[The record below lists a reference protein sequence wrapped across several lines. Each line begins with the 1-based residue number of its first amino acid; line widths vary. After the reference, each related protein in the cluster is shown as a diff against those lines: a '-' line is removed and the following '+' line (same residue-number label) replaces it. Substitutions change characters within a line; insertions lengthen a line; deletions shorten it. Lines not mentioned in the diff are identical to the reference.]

1 MVEEPPTDTNPRGMR
16 SDPWTADQS
25 GRGAERLFECE
36 NAKKI
41 AGGAGVGPIRRMA
54 EPLPMEKDEKTA
66 PLKYDR
72 AMWAKPWAQLKYFTF
87 QPAIFPRL
95 LGQVSSDARPG
106 DFVNVYDKNGN
117 LAGGGLY
124 NPRAKIPLRVVAHS
138 TQPVDESYFEGAIR
152 RAVELRRGMF
162 KLDEVTDA
170 YRLINSDGDGLSG
183 LTIDRY
189 GETLLC
195 EVYSLGI
202 AQRLPRWLP
211 LLHELAG
218 TKFARVQVDHD
229 LGSLEGIKPSVFKET
244 NAAAPRLVKIR
255 EHGVRYEV
263 DFAEGH
269 KTGFFCDQRDN
280 RRRVAQFTKGA
291 RVLDLCCYTG
301 GFSLNAKVV
310 GGAEEVTSV
319 DLDEAAIAQA
329 KRNANLN
336 QARLKFVHADAFA
349 YARQMQTNGEKWDV
363 VVLDPPKF
371 IFTRD
376 ESGNWEGRQKYED
389 LNLLA
394 ISLVKPGGVFV
405 TCSCSGLLSL
415 EDFEAHVIKA
425 AHRQNRRLQFFDR
438 TGPGVDHP
446 VYSNCLDS
454 RYLKVLWGRVA

>member
-1 MVEEPPTDTNPRGMR
+1 MRDALPHDKPHPPARAPIDR
-16 SDPWTADQS
+16 SGWL
-25 GRGAERLFECE
+25 R
-36 NAKKI
+36 
-41 AGGAGVGPIRRMA
+41 
-54 EPLPMEKDEKTA
+54 
-66 PLKYDR
+66 
-72 AMWAKPWAQLKYFTF
+72 PWAQLKYFTF

-95 LGQVSSDARPG
+95 LGQVSPDARPG
-106 DFVNVYDKNGN
+106 DLVNVYDKNGN
-117 LAGGGLY
+117 LAGGGIF
-124 NPRAKIPLRVVAHS
+124 NPRAKIPLRVVTHAAE
-138 TQPVDESYFEGAIR
+138 PVGESYFEAAIR
-152 RAVELRRGMF
+152 RAVELRRGLF
-162 KLDEVTDA
+162 KLDETTDA

-189 GETLLC
+189 ADTLLC

-202 AQRLPRWLP
+202 AQRLPKWLP

-229 LGSLEGIKPSVFKET
+229 LGSLEGIKPSTFNET
-244 NAAAPRLVKIR
+244 NAAAPRTVKIR

-269 KTGFFCDQRDN
+269 KTGFFCDQREN
-280 RRRVAQFTKGA
+280 RRAIARFTREA

-301 GFSLNAKVV
+301 GFSLNAKL
-310 GGAEEVTSV
+310 GGAADVTSV

-349 YARQMQTNGEKWDV
+349 YARQMQTNGETWDV
-363 VVLDPPKF
+363 VILDPPKF

-376 ESGNWEGRQKYED
+376 EHGNWEGRQKYED

-394 ISLVKPGGVFV
+394 ISLVRPGGIFV

-425 AHRQNRRLQFFDR
+425 AHRQNRRLQIFDR
-438 TGPGVDHP
+438 TGAGPDHP
-446 VYSNCLDS
+446 VYSNCLES
-454 RYLKVLWGRVA
+454 RYLKLLWCRVV

>member
-1 MVEEPPTDTNPRGMR
+1 MPDQNPK
-16 SDPWTADQS
+16 
-25 GRGAERLFECE
+25 ERP
-36 NAKKI
+36 A
-41 AGGAGVGPIRRMA
+41 APAAAAAPRVPARR
-54 EPLPMEKDEKTA
+54 EPLEPV
-66 PLKYDR
+66 DR
-72 AMWAKPWAQLKYFTF
+72 STWARPWAQLKYFTF

-95 LGQVSSDARPG
+95 LGQASPDARPG

-117 LAGGGLY
+117 LAGGGLF
-124 NPRAKIPLRVVAHS
+124 NPRAKIPLRVVCHS
-138 TQPVDESYFEGAIR
+138 TEPVNESYFEAAIR
-152 RAVELRRGMF
+152 RAVELRRTLF
-162 KLDEVTDA
+162 KLDETTDA

-189 GETLLC
+189 ADTLLC
-195 EVYSLGI
+195 EITSLGI
-202 AQRLPRWLP
+202 AQRLPKWLP

-229 LGSLEGIKPSVFKET
+229 LGSLEGIKPSTFNET

-280 RRRVAQFTKGA
+280 RRGIRRFVDGA

-301 GFSLNAKVV
+301 GFSLNAKL
-310 GGAEEVTSV
+310 GGAADVTSV
-319 DLDEAAIAQA
+319 DLDEVAIAQA
-329 KRNANLN
+329 KRNMNLN

-349 YARQMQTNGEKWDV
+349 YARQMQQNGEKWDV
-363 VVLDPPKF
+363 VILDPPKF

-376 ESGNWEGRQKYED
+376 DHGNWEGRQKYED

-394 ISLVKPGGVFV
+394 ISLVKPGGIFV

-425 AHRQNRRLQFFDR
+425 AHRQNKRLQFFDR
-438 TGPGVDHP
+438 TGPGPDHP
-446 VYSNCLDS
+446 VYSNCLES
-454 RYLKVLWGRVA
+454 RYLKLLWARVV

>member
-1 MVEEPPTDTNPRGMR
+1 MP
-16 SDPWTADQS
+16 
-25 GRGAERLFECE
+25 
-36 NAKKI
+36 
-41 AGGAGVGPIRRMA
+41 
-54 EPLPMEKDEKTA
+54 
-66 PLKYDR
+66 DR
-72 AMWAKPWAQLKYFTF
+72 ARTEKSENSPPARPDAPERAPIDRSAWSKPWAQLKYFTF

-117 LAGGGLY
+117 LTGGGLF
-124 NPRAKIPLRVVAHS
+124 NPRAKIPLRVVTHS
-138 TQPVDESYFEGAIR
+138 TEPVDEGYFETAIR
-152 RAVELRRGMF
+152 RAVDLRR
-162 KLDEVTDA
+162 KLFELDATTDA

-189 GETLLC
+189 GDTLLC
-195 EVYSLGI
+195 ELYSLGI
-202 AQRLPRWLP
+202 AQRLPKWLP

-229 LGSLEGIKPSVFKET
+229 LGSLEGIKPSTFNET
-244 NAAAPRLVKIR
+244 NAAAPRAVKIR
-255 EHGVRYEV
+255 EHGIRYEV

-269 KTGFFCDQRDN
+269 KTGFFCDQREN
-280 RRRVAQFTKGA
+280 RRAIARFTKGA

-301 GFSLNAKVV
+301 GFSLNAKVT
-310 GGAEEVTSV
+310 GGADDVTSV
-319 DLDEAAIAQA
+319 DLDEAALAQA

-376 ESGNWEGRQKYED
+376 EHGNWEGRQKYED

-394 ISLVKPGGVFV
+394 ISLVKAGGIFV
-405 TCSCSGLLSL
+405 TCSCSGLLTL

-438 TGPGVDHP
+438 TGPGPDHP
-446 VYSNCLDS
+446 VYSNCLES
-454 RYLKVLWGRVA
+454 RYLKVLWARVV

>member
-1 MVEEPPTDTNPRGMR
+1 MADSLPP
-16 SDPWTADQS
+16 
-25 GRGAERLFECE
+25 
-36 NAKKI
+36 
-41 AGGAGVGPIRRMA
+41 
-54 EPLPMEKDEKTA
+54 EKQQKSPA
-66 PLKYDR
+66 PVINR
-72 AMWAKPWAQLKYFTF
+72 AAWARPWAQLKYFTF

-95 LGQVSSDARPG
+95 LGQVSPDARPG

-117 LAGGGLY
+117 LAGGGLF
-124 NPRAKIPLRVVAHS
+124 NPRAKIPLRVVTHS
-138 TQPVDESYFEGAIR
+138 TEPVSEEYFGGALR
-152 RAVELRRGMF
+152 RAVELRRTLF
-162 KLDEVTDA
+162 KLDAVTDA

-189 GETLLC
+189 SDTLLC
-195 EVYSLGI
+195 EVYALGV

-218 TKFARVQVDHD
+218 TRFARVHVDHD
-229 LGSLEGIKPSVFKET
+229 LGSLEGIKPSTFNET
-244 NAAAPRLVKIR
+244 NAAAPRTVKIT
-255 EHGVRYEV
+255 EHGIRYEV

-269 KTGFFCDQRDN
+269 KTGFFCDQREN
-280 RRRVAQFTKGA
+280 RRMLARFTAGA

-301 GFSLNAKVV
+301 GFSLNAKVT
-310 GGAEEVTSV
+310 GGAVDVTSV

-329 KRNANLN
+329 RRNANLN

-376 ESGNWEGRQKYED
+376 EHGNWEGRQKYED

-394 ISLVKPGGVFV
+394 ISLVKPGGIFV

-415 EDFEAHVIKA
+415 EDFESHVIKA
-425 AHRQNRRLQFFDR
+425 SHRQNRRLQFFDR
-438 TGPGVDHP
+438 TGAGADHP
-446 VYSNCLDS
+446 VYSNCLES
-454 RYLKVLWGRVA
+454 RYLKVLWSRVV

>member
-1 MVEEPPTDTNPRGMR
+1 LTTTGAPCHFAAMSEENLPREKPESTPIASVDR
-16 SDPWTADQS
+16 SAWS
-25 GRGAERLFECE
+25 R
-36 NAKKI
+36 
-41 AGGAGVGPIRRMA
+41 
-54 EPLPMEKDEKTA
+54 
-66 PLKYDR
+66 
-72 AMWAKPWAQLKYFTF
+72 PWAQLKYFTF

-95 LGQVSSDARPG
+95 LGKVSDDARPG
-106 DFVNVYDKNGN
+106 NLVSVYDKNGN
-117 LAGGGLY
+117 RAGAGLF
-124 NPRAKIPLRVVAHS
+124 NPRAKIPLRVVAHGAE
-138 TQPVDESYFEGAIR
+138 PIDESYFELAIR
-152 RAVELRRGMF
+152 RAVELRRGLF

-189 GETLLC
+189 GDTLLC

-218 TKFARVQVDHD
+218 TRFARVQVDHD
-229 LGSLEGIKPSVFKET
+229 LGSLEGIKPSTFNET
-244 NAAAPRLVKIR
+244 NAAAPRAVKIR

-280 RRRVAQFTKGA
+280 RRAVARFTRNA

-301 GFSLNAKVV
+301 GFSLNAKVA
-310 GGAEEVTSV
+310 GGAEDVTSV
-319 DLDEAAIAQA
+319 DLDEAAIAH
-329 KRNANLN
+329 LN
-336 QARLKFVHADAFA
+336 QVRLKFVHADAFA

-363 VVLDPPKF
+363 VILDPPKF

-376 ESGNWEGRQKYED
+376 EHGNWEGRQKYED

-394 ISLVKPGGVFV
+394 ISLVKTGGIFV

-446 VYSNCLDS
+446 VYSNCLES
-454 RYLKVLWGRVA
+454 RYLKVLWARVV